1 MSATPAA
8 KAPTP
13 PSTIPRKR
21 PPPDVDPSNIIEGG
35 RATKRQRGS
44 DSYAEGEE
52 DGAFKSEDLKES
64 GMRLLNAVKGY
75 KDPG

>member
-8 KAPTP
+8 EVPTP

-21 PPPDVDPSNIIEGG
+21 PPPEVDPNNIIEGG
-35 RATKRQRGS
+35 RATKRPRGS
-44 DSYAEGEE
+44 DSYAEGDV
-52 DGAFKSEDLKES
+52 DGALKSENLKEY

-75 KDPG
+75 KEPE

>member
-8 KAPTP
+8 EVPTP

-21 PPPDVDPSNIIEGG
+21 PPPDVDPNNIIEGE

-44 DSYAEGEE
+44 DSYVEGDE
-52 DGAFKSEDLKES
+52 DGAFKLENLKEY
-64 GMRLLNAVKGY
+64 GMRLLNTVKGY
-75 KDPG
+75 KEPE

>member
-8 KAPTP
+8 DAPTP

-44 DSYAEGEE
+44 DSYAEGDE
-52 DGAFKSEDLKES
+52 DGPFRPENLKEN
-64 GMRLLNAVKGY
+64 GLRLLNAAKAY
-75 KDPG
+75 KEPE